1 MILNNIKFNYN
12 IKLLDDYF
20 KNNNYQE
27 VKSLLQKQKNNN
39 ALHFKLFTYI
49 KNNYL
54 NKIEHD
60 GFFEN
65 KFIWI
70 ISYDLNDTNIILDFL
85 NFYVNKHDQKNFIF
99 NQYEAL
105 LAKSLSQIPEKT
117 MSFEVNFENTLN
129 YSDFYQNLILLDNNS
144 NQIVANMSAAFF
156 EAPNQKRLIYPQL
169 TNSFFY
175 VIQSP
180 HKLYQRYKK
189 IFSSTEAALDE
200 LNNYYEKMETYEK
213 HISGSDDIKISNNR
227 QNFKTNFNSWTNE
240 NVKNSYKGKII
251 SYSEMI
257 EKPEET
263 FNNILYHIKENGVN
277 IPINFDYVEEFINNN
292 SHYFSFE
299 TENESLSNKEKK
311 MINNLLDE
319 DIKRQFNLEN

>member
-27 VKSLLQKQKNNN
+27 IKLLLQKQKNNKS
-39 ALHFKLFTYI
+39 LYFKLFTHI
-49 KNNYL
+49 NNNYL
-54 NKIEHD
+54 NKIEH
-60 GFFEN
+60 GSFFEN
-65 KFIWI
+65 KFTWI

-85 NFYVNKHDQKNFIF
+85 KFYINKHDQKNFIF
-99 NQYEAL
+99 DQYESL

-117 MSFEVNFENTLN
+117 MNFEINFENTVN
-129 YSDFYQNLILLDNNS
+129 YSDFYQNLILLHNK

-175 VIQSP
+175 VTQSP
-180 HKLYQRYKK
+180 YKLYQRYKK
-189 IFSSTEAALDE
+189 IFSSTEAAIDE
-200 LNNYYEKMETYEK
+200 LNNYYEKMETYKK
-213 HISGSDDIKISNNR
+213 HISGSEDIKIASNR

-251 SYSEMI
+251 SYSKMI

-263 FNNILYHIKENGVN
+263 FNDILYHIKENGVN
-277 IPINFDYVEEFINNN
+277 IPINFDYVEEFIMNNP
-292 SHYFSFE
+292 HYFSFE
-299 TENESLSNKEKK
+299 TENELLSNKEKK

-319 DIKRQFNLEN
+319 DIKRQFNIEN